1 MCGFLGEVTSRPRG
15 TRDWPLEPALRALR
29 HRGPDGE
36 GVFEDESRGVRC
48 RLVHTRLA
56 IIDPRQ
62 VAAQPMHDA
71 RRGNTLAFN
80 GEIYNYRELRRDLE
94 ATGEE
99 FTTDSD
105 TEVLLRAFGVWGHD
119 SVSRLRGMFAFALWE
134 RASGRLTL
142 ARDRLGIK
150 PLYARESS
158 AGAQETSLLFGSEVR
173 AMLAAGAGRTLSEP
187 ALESFL
193 AFGAVWSRS
202 SMVAGIEELD
212 PATLLTFEDGKASR
226 ERYWRL
232 RSDSVAAAV
241 PTTAAAASVA
251 PVLREAVALQLRSDV
266 PLGVF
271 LSAGMDSAAL
281 AALARASS
289 ATAPIT
295 LTVNFAG
302 PGAEGREAA
311 EIARALG
318 TDHRQIDISLEE
330 AAAWVPQAVAAM
342 DQPSVDGVNT
352 WIVSRAA
359 REAGLKV
366 CLSGLGGDEVFAG
379 YSSFK
384 QFAEILSASRTA
396 WPVAA
401 VARSLL
407 AHIPFSISRLDV
419 QLRKAAWLLSTRGNA
434 ADSYAALRALYAP
447 EQAQALWPRFDVQA
461 AHRRN
466 VRGEGLP
473 PNDPVN
479 ELALLEISN
488 YMRGTLLRDTDSM
501 SMSHGLE
508 VRPPLLDERLVEAL
522 LALPGACKISSG
534 INKPLL
540 WGCVENL
547 LPSQLP
553 RRRKTGFGLP
563 FDAWLDGPLRAW
575 HREGL
580 EAARDLGLSAGG
592 ERRLGGARSRGAVAW
607 HRWFAPAVLGH
618 WAARNGVTR

>member
-15 TRDWPLEPALRALR
+15 PRDWPLEPALRALR

-62 VAAQPMHDA
+62 VAAQPMQDA
-71 RRGNTLAFN
+71 RRGNTLVFN

-99 FTTDSD
+99 FATDSD

-134 RASGRLTL
+134 RDARRLTL

-150 PLYARESS
+150 PLYVRESAAS
-158 AGAQETSLLFGSEVR
+158 SEASLLFGSEVR
-173 AMLAAGAGRTLSEP
+173 ALLAAGAARTLSEP

-193 AFGAVWSRS
+193 AFGAVWSRT
-202 SMVAGIEELD
+202 SMVTGIEELD
-212 PATLLTFEDGKASR
+212 PATLLTFEDGKARR
-226 ERYWRL
+226 EQYWKL
-232 RSDSVAAAV
+232 RSESASVPTIAAAVDSVA
-241 PTTAAAASVA
+241 PT
-251 PVLREAVALQLRSDV
+251 LREAVALQLRSDV

-271 LSAGMDSAAL
+271 LSAGMDSSAL

-289 ATAPIT
+289 ETAPIT

-302 PGAEGREAA
+302 PAAEGREAA
-311 EIARALG
+311 EIARVLG
-318 TDHRQIDISLEE
+318 TDHRQIDVSLEQ
-330 AAAWVPQAVAAM
+330 AAAWVPLAVEAM
-342 DQPSVDGVNT
+342 DQPSVDGVNS

-379 YSSFK
+379 YSIFK
-384 QFAEILSASRTA
+384 QFAEILSAGRAA

-401 VARSLL
+401 VARNLL
-407 AHIPFSISRLDV
+407 GRVPFSVSRLDV
-419 QLRKAAWLLSTRGNA
+419 KLRKAAWLLSARGNA
-434 ADSYAALRALYAP
+434 VESYAALRALYAP
-447 EQAQALWPRFDVQA
+447 EQAQALWPGFDGEA

-466 VRGEGLP
+466 VRGEALP

-479 ELALLEISN
+479 ELSLLEISN

-522 LALPGACKISSG
+522 LALPGACKTSSA

-540 WGCVENL
+540 WGCVERL
-547 LPSQLP
+547 LPSWLP

-563 FDAWLDGPLRAW
+563 FDTWLDGPLRAW
-575 HREGL
+575 HRQGL
-580 EAARDLGLSAGG
+580 EAARDLGLSARG
-592 ERRLGGARSRGAVAW
+592 EQRLGRARSRGAVAW

-618 WAARNGVTR
+618 WAARNRVTR